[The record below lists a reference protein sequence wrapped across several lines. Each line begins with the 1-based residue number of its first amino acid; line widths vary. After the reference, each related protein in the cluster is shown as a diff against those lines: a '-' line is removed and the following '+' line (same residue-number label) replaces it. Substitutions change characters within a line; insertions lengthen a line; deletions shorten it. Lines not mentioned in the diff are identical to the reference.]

1 VKEKRPNVRLSER
14 QQVILA
20 VLLVILVATSMLY
33 CVGLASIALR
43 NSWEN
48 ASLPWSASDL
58 PAEIREL
65 PATLLPPETID
76 TEPSP

>member
-1 VKEKRPNVRLSER
+1 MKEKRPNVRLSER

-20 VLLVILVATSMLY
+20 VLLVIFVATSMLY

-43 NSWEN
+43 NYWES

-58 PAEIREL
+58 PAEILEL
-65 PATLLPPETID
+65 PGTLLPPETID
-76 TEPSP
+76 TEPAP